1 MWISGPNVQPSLKM
15 VLTSCTDGEHQN
27 PNEKQAGEKSA
38 GKYHYNLGKCLAK
51 LPLSTKMSQNRKTTL
66 TGYVTEASRL
76 ISVLVRCTRQIRRR
90 RAIKLD
96 ELHFVGP
103 VA

>member
-15 VLTSCTDGEHQN
+15 FLTSCTDGEHQN

-76 ISVLVRCTRQIRRR
+76 ISVLGQRFLGSNHIRRPR
-90 RAIKLD
+90 RVCKTKY
-96 ELHFVGP
+96 G
-103 VA
+103 